1 MSHRFGCGARYLG
14 DIGIFHA
21 FYVAQPEYGLLQR
34 RQFVEQSDD
43 PLVAC
48 VHLFYRFSHGQR
60 LYRRGA
66 FVASEGV
73 DGQISDEDEGQ
84 WGYRHVQV
92 GMELP

>member
-1 MSHRFGCGARYLG
+1 MVCCSVGS
-14 DIGIFHA
+14 
-21 FYVAQPEYGLLQR
+21 LL
-34 RQFVEQSDD
+34 SSLTD

-73 DGQISDEDEGQ
+73 DGQVSDEDEGQ
-84 WGYRHVQV
+84 RRYRHVQV